1 MSKMLTACPACGGPL
16 RIKLLQCQSCG
27 MELKSDF
34 DRSEFDSLSDEQ
46 RAFLL
51 EFLKCR
57 GNLSLLQEGM
67 GISYPTAKKRLGE
80 VLLSLGLISDIEIYD
95 EETADNM
102 DGWKIDAGKHGTLGN
117 SKSKTENSRRPR
129 RRTLHKR
136 QQLRNTRRG
145 GRRKYSLPRPSACVY
160 LPGFQCYRRPSSA
173 SGRQSPQG
181 AAPGSP
187 RGRARLR
194 RHHRCWCHRNTLF
207 RQGPQN
213 SRLHKAGGSFAIIC
227 AHGKDICRS
236 TPLVF
241 KRHHGESE
249 VDSGTRATARVAPTF
264 IAVSAAIIF
273 GASRTPPPTLPIKTI
288 AAPVGAIHESP
299 AFFCPCLPC

>member
-102 DGWKIDAGKHGTLGN
+102 DGWKIDAESTVPSEIVKAKLKTAGGRAVVHSINGN
-117 SKSKTENSRRPR
+117 SYEIRAAADGENILCPDLPPVYTYQVFNVIVDLLRR
-129 RRTLHKR
+129 
-136 QQLRNTRRG
+136 
-145 GRRKYSLPRPSACVY
+145 
-160 LPGFQCYRRPSSA
+160 
-173 SGRQSPQG
+173 QG
-181 AAPGSP
+181 
-187 RGRARLR
+187 GRARKGGAR
-194 RHHRCWCHRNTLF
+194 GARVGEPDCDDTTVAGAIGIHYF
-207 RQGPQN
+207 G
-213 SRLHKAGGSFAIIC
+213 KA
-227 AHGKDICRS
+227 
-236 TPLVF
+236 P
-241 KRHHGESE
+241 GES
-249 VDSGTRATARVAPTF
+249 TF
-264 IAVSAAIIF
+264 DPVFVLASVLDWAGIAYNRR
-273 GASRTPPPTLPIKTI
+273 GYLELTPEYKSKL
-288 AAPVGAIHESP
+288 
-299 AFFCPCLPC
+299 